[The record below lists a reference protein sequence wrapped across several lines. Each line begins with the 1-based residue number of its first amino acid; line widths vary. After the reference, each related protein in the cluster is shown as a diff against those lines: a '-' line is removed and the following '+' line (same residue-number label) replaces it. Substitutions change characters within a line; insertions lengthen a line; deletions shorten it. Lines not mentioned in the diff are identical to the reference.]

1 MKLSIKNKLID
12 FNKPKIFGI
21 LNLSPNSF
29 FDGGKFTNLDR
40 ALKQF
45 EKMLNEGADF
55 IDIGAES
62 SKPGSKRITEKE
74 ELKRLIPFL
83 EKLKVNFPS
92 ALFSVDTWKSK
103 IAEESIIRGAS
114 IINDIS
120 SSNMDK
126 KMMDV
131 IAKYKVAYIMMHM
144 KNKPET
150 MQEYPIKSNSIKL
163 VLDFFKKKIKE
174 AESHKIKNLIIDPG
188 IGFGKSLDENFKLL
202 KNIDKLKVFNCP
214 IMVGISRKSMIYKKL
229 NINISDSLN
238 GTTILNTYALIKNA
252 NILRVH
258 DVKEAKEC
266 VNLLQELK

>member
-29 FDGGKFTNLDR
+29 FDGGKFIKVDR

-45 EKMLNEGADF
+45 EKMLKDGADF

-83 EKLKVNFPS
+83 EKLKINFPS

-103 IAEESIIRGAS
+103 VAEESILRGAS

-126 KMMDV
+126 KMMNV
-131 IAKYKVAYIMMHM
+131 ISKYKVAYIMMHM
-144 KNKPET
+144 KNNPET
-150 MQEYPIKSNSIKL
+150 MQKYPIKSNSINL
-163 VLDFFKKKIKE
+163 ILDFFKKKIKE
-174 AESHKIKNLIIDPG
+174 AGSYGIKNLIIDPG

-202 KNIDKLKVFNCP
+202 KNIDKLKLLNYP
-214 IMVGISRKSMIYKKL
+214 IMIGISRKSMIYKKL
-229 NINISDSLN
+229 NIKINESLN